1 MFRAALL
8 AAFIRIFDPDSC
20 RLSGG
25 LALPALAGDKLFDM
39 AAYLLVDGKGQNGQH
54 SVFYE
59 VEGDDP
65 QESQR

>member
-54 SVFYE
+54 SVFL
-59 VEGDDP
+59 
-65 QESQR
+65 